1 MILLA
6 SNIPNDEVNSDF
18 DTDDTTQIK
27 DDSDSVTDISD
38 ELTKIIVHQQ
48 LQIHHLVLHTI

>member
-6 SNIPNDEVNSDF
+6 SNISNDEVDSDL
-18 DTDDTTQIK
+18 DINDTTQIK
-27 DDSDSVTDISD
+27 DDSDSITDISD

-48 LQIHHLVLHTI
+48 L